1 MNIQKIY
8 FETCDKVNLF
18 GILHTPEKIT
28 DEIIISVHGMGS
40 NCMKKRENIFA
51 QNVTKSG
58 KAYFSFNNRGAELMT
73 RLSKDE
79 NILIAGTAFEEI
91 LDSHFDITAAINKMS
106 ELGYK
111 KVHLLRT

>member
-1 MNIQKIY
+1 MNIKKMY
-8 FETCDKVNLF
+8 FETEDKVNLF
-18 GILHTPEKIT
+18 GLLHEPIQTT

-40 NCMKKRENIFA
+40 NCMKRRENIFA
-51 QNVTKSG
+51 QNTTQQG

-73 RLSKDE
+73 RLSKND

-91 LDSHFDITAAINKMS
+91 LDSHFDITAAINKMR

-111 KVHLLRT
+111 KIHLLRA